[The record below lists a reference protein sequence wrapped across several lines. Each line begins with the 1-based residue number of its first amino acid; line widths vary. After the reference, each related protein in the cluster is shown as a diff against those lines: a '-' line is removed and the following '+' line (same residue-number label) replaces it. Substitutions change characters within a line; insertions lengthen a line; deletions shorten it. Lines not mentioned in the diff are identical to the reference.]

1 MKYLFIM
8 FFVIQLSCQNAK
20 TTESKSTQ
28 VSKNVDSSQQ
38 QNNSDRNNNS
48 TVIENDAEMEAFL
61 KPYREELKQKTEA
74 VIGKLNIDLVWSK
87 NSTLGRF
94 AAMVMLEKSREY
106 SKINVDFSVLN
117 NGGLRREIYKGD
129 LRIKD
134 IYELMPFDN
143 YIVVLSLNG
152 EKTQKV
158 CEEIFKHKLSIA
170 NLKIIYN
177 KKTKDIKC
185 FINDELINIDKTY
198 YISTINYLYS
208 VGEGVPTLKQA
219 KMEKEMMN
227 KLFRDAI
234 IEYVTSKKV
243 IETLIEPQIITKEK

>member
-1 MKYLFIM
+1 MKY
-8 FFVIQLSCQNAK
+8 FFVIFFVILLSCQSAK
-20 TTESKSTQ
+20 TIEKQSTQ
-28 VSKNVDSSQQ
+28 VSENVDSSQQ
-38 QNNSDRNNNS
+38 NKSNKDVNSNK
-48 TVIENDAEMEAFL
+48 IENDTEMEAFL
-61 KPYREELKQKTEA
+61 KPYREEIKQKTET
-74 VIGKLNIDLVWSK
+74 VIGKLNVDLVWSK

-94 AAMVMLEKSREY
+94 AAMAMLEKSRDY
-106 SKINVDFSVLN
+106 SGINVDFSVLN

-129 LRIKD
+129 LRVKD

-177 KKTKDIKC
+177 KKTKDVKC
-185 FINDELINIDKTY
+185 FINDEIINVDKTY

-243 IETLIEPQIITKEK
+243 IENLIEPQITEEE

>member
-1 MKYLFIM
+1 
-8 FFVIQLSCQNAK
+8 LSCQSAK
-20 TTESKSTQ
+20 TIEKQSTQ
-28 VSKNVDSSQQ
+28 VSENVDSSQQ
-38 QNNSDRNNNS
+38 NKSNKDVNSNK
-48 TVIENDAEMEAFL
+48 IENDAEMEAFL
-61 KPYREELKQKTEA
+61 KPYREEIKQKTET
-74 VIGKLNIDLVWSK
+74 VIGKLNVDLVWSK

-94 AAMVMLEKSREY
+94 AAMAMLEKSRDY
-106 SKINVDFSVLN
+106 SGINVDFSVLN
-117 NGGLRREIYKGD
+117 NGGLRREICKGD
-129 LRIKD
+129 LRVKD

-177 KKTKDIKC
+177 KKTKDVKC
-185 FINDELINIDKTY
+185 FINDEIINVDKTY

-243 IETLIEPQIITKEK
+243 IENLIEPQITEEE

>member
-1 MKYLFIM
+1 MKYLFII
-8 FFVIQLSCQNAK
+8 FFVILLSCQSAK
-20 TTESKSTQ
+20 TIENQSTQ

-38 QNNSDRNNNS
+38 NNSDQNNNLNI
-48 TVIENDAEMEAFL
+48 IENDAEMEAFL

-94 AAMVMLEKSREY
+94 AAMVMLEKSRDY
-106 SKINVDFSVLN
+106 SGINVDFSVLN

-158 CEEIFKHKLSIA
+158 CEEIFKHKLAIA

-185 FINDELINIDKTY
+185 LINDELINIDKTY

-219 KMEKEMMN
+219 KMEKEMMY

-243 IETLIEPQIITKEK
+243 IETLIEPQIITEEE